1 MKPYNQRKHQYSNK
15 TVTNNDGSVTETS
28 WYEDVDWAGGLNSI
42 SSLFSN
48 IFGKSDKYTSQ
59 MYASMYKEQQRT
71 TTILWVVIGLMV
83 ALGVVLLIRK
93 TK

>member
-1 MKPYNQRKHQYSNK
+1 MKPYNQKKHQYSNK
-15 TVTNNDGSVTETS
+15 TVTNPDGTVTETS
-28 WYEDVDWAGGLNSI
+28 WYEGIDWAGGLGSLTN
-42 SSLFSN
+42 LFSS
-48 IFGKSDKYTSQ
+48 IFGKSDKYTAQ
-59 MYASMYKEQQRT
+59 AYATMYKEQQRI